1 MNKSRRASGR
11 TNLLSISR
19 AADGTSVRGRRL
31 ASVISICHGC
41 CIASQGEA
49 ATLTSKEQRRT
60 HMHDPLI
67 CREPHL
73 EMIGIQMDTGVAKEN
88 IRENMF
94 ADLVRSLKKSSVIPL
109 SPRAKRVHFSNEDDL
124 IKYEVTSQDIKNSW
138 YTQNIPR
145 SLLNLNRI
153 ATIRGLRVSYPKS
166 VHQGK
171 ECMVQKLC

>member
-1 MNKSRRASGR
+1 MQGASSR
-11 TNLLSISR
+11 NE
-19 AADGTSVRGRRL
+19 DWN
-31 ASVISICHGC
+31 
-41 CIASQGEA
+41 
-49 ATLTSKEQRRT
+49 
-60 HMHDPLI
+60 M
-67 CREPHL
+67 
-73 EMIGIQMDTGVAKEN
+73 QMDTGAAKEN

-94 ADLVRSLKKSSVIPL
+94 ADLVRSLNKSSVTPL

-166 VHQGK
+166 VHQG
-171 ECMVQKLC
+171 V